1 MKWNRQEVLRTMATF
16 GVALAV
22 AGYLRY
28 TLQGGELQPFSKI
41 LMIAGGV
48 LFLLAIVFG
57 YREIFQFFGKRSSKL
72 GTNAFTLILSVVVI
86 LGLINFLGYRH
97 HKRIDL
103 TSEKLYTLSD
113 QSKRIVSGLK
123 QDVEVI
129 RFAKTPETEFKDLMT
144 EYTSLSPRLHYR
156 EVDPQEKPEAAK
168 QYNVTRMNQV
178 VVTSGAHNETLQD
191 TTEQDITNAI
201 VKVTR
206 NTVKTVCFVTGHGE
220 KSITASDVDGLSGMD
235 GALKKESYETK
246 TVNLVSEAS
255 VPADCN
261 VLVVA
266 GPKQALLPVETIVIG
281 KYLENGGKALF
292 LIDPDTDPKL
302 GDILTAWNIKLG
314 DDTVIDASAL
324 GQMAGTGPIIP
335 LVVNYG
341 TNPITRNFEGSMTF
355 YPLAR
360 TVSLLDKNKTQPQD
374 TELMKTSTR
383 SFTIPKLEAGQR
395 EIKFDKAK
403 DVLGPLSLGVAAE
416 RKSGA
421 EASATDGRL
430 VVIGNSQFAD
440 NQYAGQVRNGDLF
453 MNTINWLAQDEDLIS
468 IRPKSPANRRV
479 TFTETQEREL
489 GWFSLI
495 LLPGIV
501 VLSGAYIWWKRR

>member
-1 MKWNRQEVLRTMATF
+1 M
-16 GVALAV
+16 
-22 AGYLRY
+22 RY
-28 TLQGGELQPFSKI
+28 TLQGERLQPFSKI
-41 LMIAGGV
+41 LLIAGGV

-57 YREIFQFFGKRSSKL
+57 YREIFGFFGKRSSKL

-255 VPADCN
+255 VP
-261 VLVVA
+261 
-266 GPKQALLPVETIVIG
+266 
-281 KYLENGGKALF
+281 
-292 LIDPDTDPKL
+292 
-302 GDILTAWNIKLG
+302 
-314 DDTVIDASAL
+314 
-324 GQMAGTGPIIP
+324 PIAMC
-335 LVVNYG
+335 LWWRG
-341 TNPITRNFEGSMTF
+341 
-355 YPLAR
+355 
-360 TVSLLDKNKTQPQD
+360 
-374 TELMKTSTR
+374 R
-383 SFTIPKLEAGQR
+383 S
-395 EIKFDKAK
+395 
-403 DVLGPLSLGVAAE
+403 
-416 RKSGA
+416 
-421 EASATDGRL
+421 
-430 VVIGNSQFAD
+430 
-440 NQYAGQVRNGDLF
+440 
-453 MNTINWLAQDEDLIS
+453 
-468 IRPKSPANRRV
+468 RRCC
-479 TFTETQEREL
+479 R
-489 GWFSLI
+489 
-495 LLPGIV
+495 
-501 VLSGAYIWWKRR
+501 WKRS